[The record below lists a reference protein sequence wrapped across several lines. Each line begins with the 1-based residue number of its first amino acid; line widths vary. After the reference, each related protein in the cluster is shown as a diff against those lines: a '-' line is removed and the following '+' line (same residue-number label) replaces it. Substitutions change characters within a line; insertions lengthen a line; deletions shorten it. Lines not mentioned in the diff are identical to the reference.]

1 MKVEL
6 IALAVLLPLVLVL
19 GLAIKRFPAL
29 NNQPTPTV
37 TPFISPT
44 PAALSASPLSGQATR
59 QANSTTTPGTTTSQN
74 VSLSV
79 IGNGQPVSYQ
89 VAISQKTLVID
100 VLKAAQAQ
108 GLTLLTK
115 DFGGS
120 LGIFIE
126 SINGL
131 KNNQKPSYYWQF
143 YVNGQRSSLGV
154 SSASVSPGDRIEWK
168 DENEN

>member
-1 MKVEL
+1 MNNESGRDSRGTKHVKVEL

-89 VAISQKTLVID
+89 VA
-100 VLKAAQAQ
+100 
-108 GLTLLTK
+108 
-115 DFGGS
+115 
-120 LGIFIE
+120 
-126 SINGL
+126 
-131 KNNQKPSYYWQF
+131 
-143 YVNGQRSSLGV
+143 
-154 SSASVSPGDRIEWK
+154 
-168 DENEN
+168 